1 MTTSAS
7 TPNTAPEIVP
17 VAVGVIRDGNR
28 ILLAKRPDHVHQGGR
43 WEFPGGKREP
53 GEDRFAALARELE
66 EELGIR
72 PRDARPLIRIRHDY
86 AEKSVELDVWAVTAY
101 TGVPHGREGQLLRW
115 VEPDEL
121 PGLDFPAANRPIV
134 TAARLPS
141 RYLITGPFQDRRD
154 FRARLKRALSRDVK
168 LVQFRAH
175 HLQPNEY
182 IDFAREALAVCRDAG
197 ARLLVNASP
206 DLAREIGADGVHL
219 TSRQLMRLTA
229 RPLPADRLVAA
240 SVHDAEQLRQAGRIG
255 VDFSV
260 LSPVAATSSHPH
272 AEPMGWARFA
282 QLIEPVAHP
291 VFALG
296 GMQETDLPLAW
307 NAGAQGIAAIGAF
320 WS

>member
-28 ILLAKRPDHVHQGGR
+28 ILLAKRPHHVHQGGR

-53 GEDRFAALARELE
+53 GEDRFAALARELH

-72 PRDARPLIRIRHDY
+72 LRDAHPLIRIRYDY
-86 AEKSVELDVWAVTAY
+86 PDRSVELDAWSVTRF
-101 TGVPHGREGQLLRW
+101 TGEPQGREGQHVRW
-115 VEPDEL
+115 FERDEL

-141 RYLITGPFQDRRD
+141 RYLVTGAFHDPRD
-154 FRARLKRALSRDVK
+154 FLSRLERALAHGIR
-168 LVQFRAH
+168 LVQLRAH
-175 HLQPNEY
+175 HLPPAEY
-182 IDFAREALAVCRDAG
+182 RKLASTAVARCHAAG
-197 ARLLVNASP
+197 ARLLVNAQP
-206 DLAREIGADGVHL
+206 ELAREIDADGVHL
-219 TSRQLMRLTA
+219 TSRRLMNLAR

-240 SVHDAEQLRQAGRIG
+240 SVHDAAQLQQAERIG
-255 VDFSV
+255 VDFAA
-260 LSPVAATSSHPH
+260 LSPVAATTSHPE
-272 AEPMGWARFA
+272 AEPLGWARFA
-282 QLIEPVAHP
+282 ALLEPVNYP

-296 GMQETDLPLAW
+296 GMQEADLPLAW

>member
-86 AEKSVELDVWAVTAY
+86 PDKSVELDVWSVTAY
-101 TGVPHGREGQLLRW
+101 TGEPRGREGQLLRW

-121 PGLDFPAANRPIV
+121 PGLDLPAANLPIV
-134 TAARLPS
+134 TAVRLPS
-141 RYLITGPFQDRRD
+141 RYLITGTFEDQRD
-154 FRARLKRALSRDVK
+154 FRTRLERALSRDVK
-168 LVQFRAH
+168 LVQLRAH
-175 HLQPNEY
+175 HLRPDEY
-182 IDFAREALAVCRDAG
+182 FDLAREALAVCRDAG

-206 DLAREIGADGVHL
+206 DLAGEIGADGVHL
-219 TSRQLMRLTA
+219 TNRQLMSLTA

-240 SVHDAEQLRQAGRIG
+240 SVHDAEQLRHAGRIG

-260 LSPVAATSSHPH
+260 LSPVAATTSHPQ
-272 AEPMGWARFA
+272 AEPLGWARFSE
-282 QLIEPVAHP
+282 LIEPVAHP

-296 GMQETDLPLAW
+296 GMQETDLPVAW